1 MDTTLAFLILFM
13 AIYGTLATQLFN
25 TERINFPAFTFLSS
39 SYAQT
44 TQDLNSSTT
53 GDSQINETI
62 TGEITDAQTNTSDT
76 GPDGLLINNTQGAAA
91 PEANLREEPDDDCLF
106 NPSLPK
112 CAPIEGKCPS
122 GFLMNENEQCFPDK
136 PCPAGFT
143 KFDEDETGTCY
154 PDNYLPT
161 PSLSGRDNVSSGSVS

>member
-1 MDTTLAFLILFM
+1 M
-13 AIYGTLATQLFN
+13 AIYSILMTQLSN
-25 TERINFPAFTFLSS
+25 TEYIKFPAFTILISS
-39 SYAQT
+39 HAQPA
-44 TQDLNSSTT
+44 QNINSSTT
-53 GDSQINETI
+53 GESDS
-62 TGEITDAQTNTSDT
+62 S
-76 GPDGLLINNTQGAAA
+76 LINNTQGAGTS
-91 PEANLREEPDDDCLF
+91 EASLREEPDNDCLF

-154 PDNYLPT
+154 PVSHLPT
-161 PSLSGRDNVSSGSVS
+161 PPLSARDNFSSGSVS